1 MFLYQIRNDLALKL
15 VSIQDAE
22 ETFQLVEKNRAYL
35 REWLPWVDSSKT
47 AEDTK
52 ASFLSFLKNYGEQK
66 SLTTAIMYQGK
77 IAGIAGFN
85 KIDWTNKIA
94 YIGYW
99 LGSEYQGKGI
109 MTDVAKALTA
119 YAFSELRL
127 NRVEIRAAVENKKSR
142 AIPER
147 LGYKKEGTV
156 RQTEWLYDHYVD
168 HVIYG
173 TLKSEWEQHI

>member
-15 VSIQDAE
+15 VSIQEAD
-22 ETFQLVEKNRAYL
+22 ETFQLVDKNRAYL

-66 SLTTAIMYQGK
+66 SLTTLIMYQGK
-77 IAGIAGFN
+77 IVGIASFN
-85 KIDWTNKIA
+85 KIDWSNKIA

-109 MTDVAKALTA
+109 MTDVAKALTT
-119 YAFSELRL
+119 YAFSELKL

-147 LGYKKEGTV
+147 LGFKEEGTV
-156 RQTEWLYDHYVD
+156 RQNEWLYDHYVD

-173 TLKSEWEQHI
+173 MLKSEWEQHI